1 MKFLSNLETIFCIA
15 LPLSVLK
22 QLFEKYL
29 FSDWDFL
36 YFLCIIVA
44 IDTFFGVW
52 KHYKLRTLSSKG
64 FADFFT
70 KIIVYFGFLVVCN
83 IMVHYTISGQQN
95 MYFGWFDDLAY
106 SAIVVREAIS
116 IIENIGAIN
125 NNLLP
130 PWILKR
136 LRQFDSTGKYT
147 VEK

>member
-1 MKFLSNLETIFCIA
+1 
-15 LPLSVLK
+15 
-22 QLFEKYL
+22 
-29 FSDWDFL
+29 
-36 YFLCIIVA
+36 
-44 IDTFFGVW
+44 
-52 KHYKLRTLSSKG
+52 
-64 FADFFT
+64 
-70 KIIVYFGFLVVCN
+70 
-83 IMVHYTISGQQN
+83 